1 VDIPLNDKI
10 TADHLARR
18 AYLYI
23 RQSTPD
29 QVKYNLESK
38 RLQYGLADRARAL
51 GWQDVEVIDEDL
63 GISGDGTP
71 RSGFDRLLRAV
82 CEGQVGA
89 VFSIEASRLAR
100 NGREWHTLLEFC
112 GIVGVLLIDAQAIYD
127 PRLTND
133 RLLLGVKGTISEME
147 VATFRERAQSAVMQM
162 AQRGDLIRRVAIG
175 YVKGADGRIE
185 KDPDARVRAA
195 IDLIFRRFAELGSV
209 RQVYFWLDQQQ
220 IQLPIVRGPEDAQE
234 LIWQSAR
241 YHAVHSVLKNPI
253 YAGAYAY
260 GRSKTVRR
268 LEAGQKKVSRQLRRR
283 REEWPVLILNHH
295 EGYIDWGVYEDNQKV
310 MRDNEARGGVVR
322 GAIKNGDA
330 LLAGLLRCGH
340 CGAKLLAQ
348 YPRPRVIRYQCSGYM
363 LNRDQVCCVMFGGLR
378 ADRLVSEQLLQCLA
392 PLGLGAA
399 IEAIEALQGASDD
412 RVQQKRLAL
421 ERARYEVTHAR
432 RQYDAVDPANRLVAA
447 ELERR
452 WNQALATEAQ
462 LEAELTSVQ
471 QTRERPLSD
480 VQKLELLEFARD
492 LPRFWGDPRSSPQ
505 YKKRLLRI
513 ALKEIIATSEGET
526 IRLVLHWQGGDHTQV
541 EFQKIRTGEHRYV
554 TDKDLVEIIS
564 ALARIEPDERIAS
577 ILNRNQRRT
586 AHGEVWTAKRV
597 CAVRN
602 HNGIPVYREGERQS
616 RGEMFVGEAGKVLG
630 VTQTTVLRLIRLKQL
645 PATQAC
651 PNAPWVM
658 RRADVER
665 CSAERNRIATPATAD
680 SKQLALEIP

>member
-1 VDIPLNDKI
+1 MNSRI

-18 AYLYI
+18 ACVYI
-23 RQSTPD
+23 RQSTPE

-38 RLQYGLADRARAL
+38 RRQYGLADRARVL

-63 GISGDGTP
+63 GVSGEGIP
-71 RSGFDRLLRAV
+71 RSGFERLLRVV

-112 GIVGVLLIDAQAIYD
+112 GIVGTLLIDAETIYD

-147 VATFRERAQSAVMQM
+147 VATFRERAQSALMQK
-162 AQRGDLIRRVAIG
+162 AQRGALVRRVAIG
-175 YVKGADGRIE
+175 YVKGADDRIE
-185 KDPDARVRAA
+185 KDPDARIRAA
-195 IDLIFRRFAELGSV
+195 IDLIFRKFAELGSA
-209 RQVYFWLDQQQ
+209 RQVYFWLNQQQ
-220 IQLPIVRGPEDAQE
+220 MHLPTVCGPEDAQE
-234 LIWQSAR
+234 IIWQPAR

-268 LEAGQKKVSRQLRRR
+268 LEAGQKRVLRQVRRR
-283 REEWPVLILNHH
+283 REEWSVLILDHH
-295 EGYIDWGVYEDNQKV
+295 EGYIDWDVYESNQK
-310 MRDNEARGGVVR
+310 MIADNENARSGAVR
-322 GAIKNGDA
+322 GAIKNGEA

-348 YPRPRVIRYQCSGYM
+348 YPRRRVIRYQCSGYI

-392 PLGLGAA
+392 PLGIGAA
-399 IEAIEALQGASDD
+399 IEAIEALQGARDD
-412 RVQQKRLAL
+412 RVQQKLLAL
-421 ERARYEVTHAR
+421 EHARYEVTHAR

-462 LEAELTSVQ
+462 VEAELTILRQ
-471 QTRERPLSD
+471 GRERPLND
-480 VQKLELLEFARD
+480 AQKRELLEFARD
-492 LPRFWGDPRSSPQ
+492 LSRLWDDPRSSPE

-513 ALKEIIATSEGET
+513 ALKEIIATCEGET

-541 EFQKIRTGEHRYV
+541 EFQKIRAGEHRYA
-554 TDKDLVEIIS
+554 TDKGLVEIIRV
-564 ALARIEPDERIAS
+564 LARIEPDVRIAA
-577 ILNRNQRRT
+577 ILNRNQCRT
-586 AHGEVWTAKRV
+586 AHGEVWTTTRI
-597 CAVRN
+597 CSVRN
-602 HNGIPVYREGERQS
+602 HHAIPVYREGERQARS
-616 RGEMFVGEAGKVLG
+616 EMSVGEASDFLG
-630 VTQTTVLRLIRLKQL
+630 VTSSAVLRLIRLKKL

-651 PNAPWVM
+651 VGAPWIM

-665 CSAERNRIATPATAD
+665 GKAERDTRTRAAPPTANF
-680 SKQLALEIP
+680 KQLTLETP